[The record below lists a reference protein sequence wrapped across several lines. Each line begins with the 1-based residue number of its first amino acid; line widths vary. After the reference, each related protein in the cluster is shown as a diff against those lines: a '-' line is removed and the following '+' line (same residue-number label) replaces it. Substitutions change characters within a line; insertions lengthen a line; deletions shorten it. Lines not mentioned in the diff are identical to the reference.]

1 MYWEEEKPTETF
13 AVPDDVVD
21 LAFDIVCRALPVD
34 HAYALSQAVLAELP
48 WLADEPA
55 AGVHPIHVAESGNGW
70 MRPENPQDLLHLSR
84 RTKLLLRI
92 PKARVDAA
100 RALGGKTLDVDGH
113 ALVVG
118 KANVRPLV
126 AIGTVFSR
134 YVIMPTA
141 ADETAFIERSV
152 RALREL
158 GIKPKKLLCGREIQI
173 AVPGDT
179 LHARSMMLADL
190 TLDESIQLQLHG
202 VGPRRRLGCG
212 LFIGHKDI
220 DAVKQKTG

>member
-1 MYWEEEKPTETF
+1 MYWEEDKPTEAF

-48 WLADEPA
+48 WLADEPG

-70 MRPENPQDLLHLSR
+70 MRPENPHDLLHLSR
-84 RTKLLLRI
+84 RTKLLLRL
-92 PKARVDAA
+92 PKARIDAA
-100 RALGGKTLDVDGH
+100 RALGGKALDVHGH
-113 ALVVG
+113 RLEIG

-134 YVIMPTA
+134 HVVIPGA
-141 ADETAFIERSV
+141 SDETAFIEQSV
-152 RALREL
+152 HALRAL
-158 GIKPKKLLCGREIQI
+158 GIKPKKLLCGREVQI
-173 AVPGDT
+173 AVPGET
-179 LHARSMMLADL
+179 LRARSVMLADL
-190 TLDESIQLQLHG
+190 SLEESMQLQLRG
-202 VGPRRRLGCG
+202 LGPRRQLGCG

>member
-48 WLADEPA
+48 WLADEA
-55 AGVHPIHVAESGNGW
+55 NAGVHPIHVAESGNGW
-70 MRPENPQDLLHLSR
+70 MRPENPDDLLHLSR
-84 RTKLLLRI
+84 RTKLLLRL

-100 RALGGKTLDVDGH
+100 RALSGKTLNVRGH
-113 ALVVG
+113 ALEIG

-134 YVIMPTA
+134 YVVIPGVS
-141 ADETAFIERSV
+141 DETAFIEQSV
-152 RALREL
+152 HALRAL

-173 AVPGDT
+173 AVPGET
-179 LHARSMMLADL
+179 LQARSIMLADL
-190 TLDESIQLQLHG
+190 SLEESIELQLRG
-202 VGPRRRLGCG
+202 LGPRRQLGCG